1 MNFVTRMVVN
11 RSLMNALA
19 AAALLLPAC
28 GGDIIDPA
36 RPTPLVY
43 FAHVDREEG
52 AFEAAPR
59 AVYWGWNEEHEH
71 AGELITEQRIL
82 SGTAFD
88 WFDPT
93 CAPFVYGAMFER
105 VKRSVYFDLIAE
117 MPLRTPADAA
127 EVRAAAETYDFGDWL
142 EAPSGEYWVMNLREM
157 TERGLNALS
166 AEERARIP
174 EGVMEAMAAVGFAVF
189 APEAIDAEGKAG
201 ELLRYLRDQ
210 GEIALR
216 AAVELKRPEC
226 IVDTPVP

>member
-1 MNFVTRMVVN
+1 MNFVN
-11 RSLMNALA
+11 RSLMSGLA

-28 GGDIIDPA
+28 GGATVDA
-36 RPTPLVY
+36 RIPTQLVY
-43 FAHVDREEG
+43 FAHVDREVG
-52 AFEAAPR
+52 MIEAAPR
-59 AVYWGWNEEHEH
+59 VVYWDWDEDREPEYSGN
-71 AGELITEQRIL
+71 LITEQRIL

-105 VKRSVYFDLIAE
+105 VKRSVYFDLLAE
-117 MPLRTPADAA
+117 MPLRSLADAA
-127 EVRAAAETYDFGDWL
+127 AVRAAAESYDFGDWL

-226 IVDTPVP
+226 IVDELVP